1 MNKDIETSKQVRAAL
16 IQAASQLF
24 LEKDFHGASLREIAQ
39 RAGTSSAMINY
50 YFKSKHGLF
59 EEMVKH
65 QYEKLQA
72 TFMEDLIADK
82 PVNHVTIIKKSLKIY
97 QDNPGLAQFLIKT
110 TSIQSGPGS
119 QYLKDIFNFEKQVTQ
134 QRTKEL
140 KQKGYIRQDLNP
152 EVMRILMICVTVF
165 PGYMANGLREL
176 YGTDEYETFSE
187 EFANVVGR
195 LISKA
200 IYNDHVKFD

>member
-1 MNKDIETSKQVRAAL
+1 MNKDNETRSEVRAAL
-16 IQAASQLF
+16 IQAASMLF
-24 LEKDFHGASLREIAQ
+24 LEKDFHGTSLREIAQ

-72 TFMEDLIADK
+72 TFMQDLIGDN
-82 PVNHVTIIKKSLKIY
+82 PVDHVQIIKRSLKIY
-97 QDNPGLAQFLIKT
+97 QENPGLAQFLIKT
-110 TSIQSGPGS
+110 SSIQSGPGS
-119 QYLKDIFNFEKQVTQ
+119 EYLKTVFNFEKQFTQ
-134 QRTKEL
+134 QRTDEL
-140 KQKGYIRQDLNP
+140 KLKGDIRQDLNP
-152 EVMRILMICVTVF
+152 EVLRILMICVTVF

-176 YGTDEYETFSE
+176 YGSEEYEKFSDD
-187 EFANVVGR
+187 FANIVGK